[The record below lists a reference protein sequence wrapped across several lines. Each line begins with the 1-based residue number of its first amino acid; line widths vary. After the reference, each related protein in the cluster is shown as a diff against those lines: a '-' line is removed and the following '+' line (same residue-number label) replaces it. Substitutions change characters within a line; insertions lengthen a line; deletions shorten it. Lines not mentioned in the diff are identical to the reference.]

1 MNSLLSSL
9 DILGP
14 AYNITF
20 QRENSLKTRVGSVL
34 SLVFF
39 GILTA
44 SIVMFARD
52 YADTSK
58 PTITSTEISLNPNY
72 RFNLAE
78 NSMLPIFFIQD
89 YTLSGKLTPKQVLT
103 KFSFLLVSSIV
114 AVDDKDPK
122 KTQFKDTIRHGV
134 PCSSLEKEGFY
145 NYPALASNYAAIKE
159 KVDEFGICIGI
170 QDPANLFISGFG
182 GDVGDRRA
190 MIRVGPCFGRS
201 DCENVNYFN
210 LEIRVVFPQFST
222 LLYNHDK
229 PYDVKINLE
238 DFTRLFAWRGYTTHT
253 IKSQLRAVTQP
264 PRIIGEEVEIARYPQ
279 TSESKD
285 FFSRYSTTTNWII
298 KTCMDNGEM
307 HYESCQG
314 FVKYDYRFIPV
325 MTRYT
330 RSYSRLT
337 DLFSNIGGFA
347 SILFQIFSYINLA
360 FLFFA
365 KNSIMIQ
372 RAFPLLRY
380 LDKNLGAKYSKS
392 IEQAAD
398 DLLNRSFDVTNIF
411 QELCC
416 IRLISKVLLS
426 EDQQKTASLYPLYEL
441 HMEQCKQSEANEEAK
456 KRGEKLKKSFSHN
469 KKILEIFKDLFK
481 RLKQDGNKKLLLTTM
496 SINEVRA
503 VRGSIATIR
512 VQADKVLQRSIDG
525 LGVLIPSEPVH
536 VNLEVSNSE
545 ENNLDLGI
553 QIDEVRKAEMGE
565 EDLQQRDLQAKENPL
580 DGHLGELNKPEE
592 AHFIIAIPKSPTKKT
607 PI

>member
-1 MNSLLSSL
+1 
-9 DILGP
+9 
-14 AYNITF
+14 
-20 QRENSLKTRVGSVL
+20 
-34 SLVFF
+34 
-39 GILTA
+39 
-44 SIVMFARD
+44 
-52 YADTSK
+52 
-58 PTITSTEISLNPNY
+58 
-72 RFNLAE
+72 
-78 NSMLPIFFIQD
+78 
-89 YTLSGKLTPKQVLT
+89 
-103 KFSFLLVSSIV
+103 
-114 AVDDKDPK
+114 
-122 KTQFKDTIRHGV
+122 
-134 PCSSLEKEGFY
+134 
-145 NYPALASNYAAIKE
+145 
-159 KVDEFGICIGI
+159 
-170 QDPANLFISGFG
+170 
-182 GDVGDRRA
+182 
-190 MIRVGPCFGRS
+190 
-201 DCENVNYFN
+201 
-210 LEIRVVFPQFST
+210 
-222 LLYNHDK
+222 
-229 PYDVKINLE
+229 
-238 DFTRLFAWRGYTTHT
+238 
-253 IKSQLRAVTQP
+253 
-264 PRIIGEEVEIARYPQ
+264 
-279 TSESKD
+279 
-285 FFSRYSTTTNWII
+285 
-298 KTCMDNGEM
+298 
-307 HYESCQG
+307 
-314 FVKYDYRFIPV
+314 
-325 MTRYT
+325 
-330 RSYSRLT
+330 
-337 DLFSNIGGFA
+337 
-347 SILFQIFSYINLA
+347 
-360 FLFFA
+360 
-365 KNSIMIQ
+365 MIQ